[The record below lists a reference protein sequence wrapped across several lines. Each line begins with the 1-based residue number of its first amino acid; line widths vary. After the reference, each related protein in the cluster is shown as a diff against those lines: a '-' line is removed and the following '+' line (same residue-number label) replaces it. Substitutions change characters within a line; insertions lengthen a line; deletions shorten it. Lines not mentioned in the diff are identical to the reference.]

1 VANLL
6 NYAARDDPDLLHRAG
21 RAGRATGVSA
31 VVALLLTGC
40 GVAAEAPEALPE
52 GVTASVLQSRS
63 DVVDGRLVVQ
73 VDNGTDGDLTI
84 DRLDVSAPGL
94 EDGMVLDGPKPV
106 SAGKS
111 VQLRLDLVPVRC
123 DGDAGPAKIGLELTT
138 ATGPAA
144 GTVTA
149 DDPYETLPRLQET
162 GCLAES
168 VERIATFRLPERLRT
183 EGAGEA
189 MRAWIDIAVEPTGG
203 DGSLTIAQILGTTL
217 LSAEGGLNWP
227 FAAEIGAGDP
237 PSTIELAVRPAR
249 CDQHA
254 GAEDKRGT
262 IIPLEITTSDG
273 WSGLYELRSGPAL
286 KDDFFAY
293 FTARCNLPG

>member
-1 VANLL
+1 MPRARVGGGGTLL
-6 NYAARDDPDLLHRAG
+6 GA
-21 RAGRATGVSA
+21 
-31 VVALLLTGC
+31 ALLGAAALVLLSAC
-40 GVAAEAPEALPE
+40 GTPAEAPEALPE

-73 VDNGTDGDLTI
+73 VDNGTEGELTI

-94 EDGMVLDGPKPV
+94 EDGMVLDGPKQV
-106 SAGKS
+106 AAGKS

-123 DGDAGPAKIGLELTT
+123 DGDPGPATIGLELQSSTR
-138 ATGPAA
+138 PASGA
-144 GTVTA
+144 VEA
-149 DDPYETLPRLQET
+149 DDPYDTLPRLQET
-162 GCLAES
+162 GCLARS
-168 VERIATFRLPERLRT
+168 VEQIATFTLPERLRT

-189 MRAWIDIAVEPTGG
+189 MRAWIDIAVEPAGG
-203 DGSLTIAQILGTTL
+203 DGSLSIAQILGTTL

-227 FAAEIGAGDP
+227 YTAEIAATDP
-237 PSTIELAVRPAR
+237 PSTIELPVKPAR

-273 WSGLYELRSGPAL
+273 WSGLYELRSGQQL
-286 KDDFFAY
+286 KDDLFAY
-293 FTARCNLPG
+293 FTERCALG

>member
-1 VANLL
+1 MPPVRRRALGWG
-6 NYAARDDPDLLHRAG
+6 AAG
-21 RAGRATGVSA
+21 
-31 VVALLLTGC
+31 ALAIGLAGC

-73 VDNGTDGDLTI
+73 IDNGSDADLTI

-94 EDGMVLDGPKPV
+94 EEGMVLDGPKQV

-123 DGDAGPAKIGLELTT
+123 DGDAGPATIGLEVQT
-138 ATGPAA
+138 ATGPAT
-144 GTVTA
+144 GTVEA
-149 DDPYETLPRLQET
+149 GDPYDTLPRLQET
-162 GCLAES
+162 GCLAHA
-168 VERIATFRLPERLRT
+168 VERIATFTLPERLRI
-183 EGAGEA
+183 EGSGEA
-189 MRAWIDIAVEPTGG
+189 TRAWIDIAVQPSGTG
-203 DGSLTIAQILGTTL
+203 DGSLSIAQVLGTTL
-217 LSAEGGLNWP
+217 LSAEGGLNWAYSADI
-227 FAAEIGAGDP
+227 AANDP
-237 PSTIELAVRPAR
+237 PTTIELPVRPAR

-273 WSGLYELRSGPAL
+273 WSGLYELRSGQAL
-286 KDDFFAY
+286 KDDLFAY
-293 FTARCNLPG
+293 FTERCALG